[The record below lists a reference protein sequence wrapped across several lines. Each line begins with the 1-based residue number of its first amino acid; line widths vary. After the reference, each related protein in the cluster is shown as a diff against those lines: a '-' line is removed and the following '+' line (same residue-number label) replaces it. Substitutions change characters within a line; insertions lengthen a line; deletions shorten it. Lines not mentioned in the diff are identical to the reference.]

1 VARADVGRGKIFSA
15 MTPRADLPVV
25 DRVVFETSTVRIGAF
40 RCPTDHPSFADSG
53 PIRDH
58 CFVFPRTPVV
68 IQHKDRRPFA
78 ADPTL
83 VTLYNRGQEYR
94 RRPVGAS
101 GDRCDWYA
109 VSDTLL
115 HDALTDFDPAASD
128 NARQPI
134 RFAFART
141 DAVTYWRQRQLFA
154 RVSRDGCRDA
164 LAIEESVCAL
174 LDRVLASAYSC
185 PDWSQRATMRPRAAD
200 DLARAACELLGRR
213 FAEPLTLA
221 EIAVTLGTSVFHL
234 CRAFKQA
241 TGTTLHEYRIEL
253 RLRSALDSLELADCD
268 LCALALDL
276 GFSSHS
282 HFTASFHRRFGA
294 TPSAARRRVC
304 ATS

>member
-1 VARADVGRGKIFSA
+1 

-25 DRVVFETSTVRIGAF
+25 DRVVFETSAVRVGAF
-40 RCPTDHPSFADSG
+40 RCPTDHPSFGDSG

-94 RRPVGAS
+94 RRSISVD

-109 VSDTLL
+109 VSDEILRG
-115 HDALTDFDPAASD
+115 ALAELDPRAAD
-128 NARQPI
+128 DVRRPI
-134 RFAFART
+134 RFAFTRL
-141 DAVTYWRQRQLFA
+141 DAATYWRQRQLFV
-154 RVSRDGCRDA
+154 RVYRGRDCDA
-164 LAIEESVCAL
+164 LDVEESVCEL
-174 LDRVLASAYSC
+174 LQRVLAAAYDG
-185 PDWSQRATMRPRAAD
+185 PDRGVGVTLKPRAAD
-200 DLARAACELLGRR
+200 DLGRAACELLGRR
-213 FAEPLTLA
+213 FAEPLSLLD
-221 EIAVTLGTSVFHL
+221 IAAALDTSVFHL
-234 CRAFKQA
+234 CRAFKLA
-241 TGTTLHEYRIEL
+241 TGTTLHERRTQL
-253 RLRSALDSLELADCD
+253 RLRSALDRLEGADCD

-282 HFTASFHRRFGA
+282 HFTAAFHRAFGT

-304 ATS
+304 ARS